1 MTPQIVKQLLERNTA
16 RDNLLDLIDA
26 MVYDVKWKDFEL
38 NSQNNYRM
46 EFRTKNEYKGKKDR
60 IHYIFR
66 DENKLSELVEI
77 HYCLL
82 MLEKRTLNQ
91 CEK

>member
-26 MVYDVKWKDFEL
+26 MVYDVKQKDFEL

-46 EFRTKNEYKGKKDR
+46 EFRELKMNTKKRR
-60 IHYIFR
+60 IKFTTFLKAKI
-66 DENKLSELVEI
+66 KLSELVEN
-77 HYCLL
+77 HYCRVRSNR
-82 MLEKRTLNQ
+82 E
-91 CEK
+91 